1 MTHVRRARTQ
11 TQRRSPSSRRWPSRP
26 GPPRQRPPQDWLPQ
40 LAGCVAFAVV
50 LALAACS
57 SVVGQVRLPPKAAPA
72 TPAATVRPA
81 PTPRQL
87 VLAAFAGYTAALHAA
102 DLSVNSARARQLL
115 RPYLAAARISG
126 IVQTERAIWAKGER
140 FYGQAVLHVLSV
152 RIDGRHAF
160 VHDCDNTS
168 AMGLEKAITGLPV
181 AGSAG
186 IPYDNI
192 VTRLDLVHGRWLVEF
207 QLVEDVSCAA

>member
-1 MTHVRRARTQ
+1 MTHVSRARRQ
-11 TQRRSPSSRRWPSRP
+11 TQRGRRPPRHWPS
-26 GPPRQRPPQDWLPQ
+26 QDWLAQ

-50 LALAACS
+50 LAPAACS
-57 SVVGQVRLPPKAAPA
+57 RVVGQVRLPPKAAPT

-102 DLSVNSARARQLL
+102 DLSVNAARARPLL

-126 IVQTERAIWAKGER
+126 VVQTERAIWAKGER

-168 AMGLEKAITGLPV
+168 AMGLQNATTGLPV
-181 AGSAG
+181 TGSAG
-186 IPYDNI
+186 VPDDNV
-192 VTRLDLVHGRWLVEF
+192 VTRLDLIHGRWLVEF
-207 QLVEDVSCAA
+207 QLIEDVSCAA

>member
-1 MTHVRRARTQ
+1 MTHVRRARRQ
-11 TQRRSPSSRRWPSRP
+11 TQRDGGPSRHWPS
-26 GPPRQRPPQDWLPQ
+26 QDWLAQ
-40 LAGCVAFAVV
+40 LASCLAVAVV
-50 LALAACS
+50 LASAACS

-81 PTPRQL
+81 PTPRQS

-102 DLSVNSARARQLL
+102 DLSVNAARARQLL

-126 IVQTERAIWAKGER
+126 VVQTERAIWAKGER

-168 AMGLEKAITGLPV
+168 AMGLQSATTGLPV
-181 AGSAG
+181 LGSAG
-186 IPYDNI
+186 IADDN
-192 VTRLDLVHGRWLVEF
+192 VVSRLDLVHGRWLVEF
-207 QLVEDVSCAA
+207 QLIEDVSCAA